1 LHLRFFRQAY
11 SACLPT
17 FLPFLLDDFALQLTH
32 LLVDLLAQ
40 LLLFLMSVLKCLDL
54 LQEFSA
60 LDIFLLMRFE
70 FSLKLAI
77 ESFYLLLDHFVL
89 ALISADFLVLF
100 LELEVHVVLE
110 SFDVVL

>member
-1 LHLRFFRQAY
+1 
-11 SACLPT
+11 
-17 FLPFLLDDFALQLTH
+17 
-32 LLVDLLAQ
+32 
-40 LLLFLMSVLKCLDL
+40 MSVLKCLDF

>member
-1 LHLRFFRQAY
+1 
-11 SACLPT
+11 
-17 FLPFLLDDFALQLTH
+17 
-32 LLVDLLAQ
+32 
-40 LLLFLMSVLKCLDL
+40 
-54 LQEFSA
+54 
-60 LDIFLLMRFE
+60 MRFE